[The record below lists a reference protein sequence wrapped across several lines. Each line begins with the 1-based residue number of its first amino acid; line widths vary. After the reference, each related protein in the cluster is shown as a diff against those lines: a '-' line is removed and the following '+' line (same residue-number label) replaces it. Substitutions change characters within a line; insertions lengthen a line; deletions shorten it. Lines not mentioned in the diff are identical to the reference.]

1 MGMAASQ
8 ARLLTLT
15 ARLADNE
22 LRSQTIN
29 NAKMRLA
36 TESSRA
42 SENYINALNN
52 ATLKFASYD
61 EVGNLQSQALT
72 FNALTAYSA
81 NNTQYGLVNS
91 AGQLLVS
98 ESEAAMF
105 KAANGNLNEYLKAHG
120 LEYNTTY
127 FDNVGDIRNPEYPTP
142 FKVIPSENLQQYYE
156 EYVTYQMS
164 KEVEDY
170 EKSFTNYTKS
180 YNTIVKELDAPISN
194 YLTAGYEIPD
204 PYDNIGANT
213 VKNLLKAMRSAYS
226 DTKNTYCPDND
237 LTRSFLK
244 GAVVNGVDESGN
256 PKITYPYHDNLDNI
270 FTKDY
275 KAEYSNVDPVGY
287 TGKLI
292 MKETGKASGN
302 RKSGWQIGD
311 DMTIKESTPGVW
323 TITPIE
329 SPDYDENG
337 KLIEGSSIKGEAIP
351 NTFSD
356 LTSNIINFTYQDPG
370 DPDAP
375 GQIYN
380 ISFNIKTGSY
390 TQTQTLGAEDGVEEL
405 RRLNESILEN
415 MKTNFNYDEFAEYLI
430 KAYDNY
436 KENTALWVLAKNTT
450 KNEDLVTLDG
460 HSVPMSVIN
469 MIVDGKITDDLKDA
483 LYMYTDNKK
492 LFFLSMFE
500 DGAGAISTKDVVI
513 TEKNAEGEE
522 TTTEIEQGKTLEQL
536 ILNGI
541 INEEE
546 LADPHY
552 VLTIAEQFGLKLA
565 ESFNTVVKSFIVD
578 SMIAEYGEP
587 KYAWVDAND
596 TQNTGNADTKAQWY
610 TNLFKRM
617 QQGYKT
623 LEDGLA
629 ASKEWIEYAME
640 SGLVTMEQVSKSFIW
655 NSLDYKTCTKITE
668 ETDNEAVAK
677 AEAEYTRAMN
687 DIEAKDNI
695 FDLQLKNIDTEH
707 SAIQQE
713 YDSVKNVIGKNIER
727 TMKFDQNG

>member
-72 FNALTAYSA
+72 FNALTAYSS

-91 AGQLLVS
+91 SGQLLVS
-98 ESEAAMF
+98 EAEAAMF
-105 KAANGNLNEYLKAHG
+105 QAANGNLNEYLKAHG

-170 EKSFTNYTKS
+170 EKSFNNYTKS
-180 YNTIVKELDAPISN
+180 YNTIVKELESPISN
-194 YLTAGYEIPD
+194 YLTAGYSFAAT
-204 PYDNIGANT
+204 YDTTKTDVIHNIIEG
-213 VKNLLKAMRSAYS
+213 MRSAYA
-226 DTKNTYCPDND
+226 NTNNVFCPSND
-237 LTRSFLK
+237 LTKSFLK
-244 GAVVNGVDESGN
+244 DSEA
-256 PKITYPYHDNLDNI
+256 LDKYIENS
-270 FTKDY
+270 FENDY
-275 KAEYSNVDPVGY
+275 KPEKSNGLY

-292 MKETGKASGN
+292 MTDNGQADKVSNTCWEIN
-302 RKSGWQIGD
+302 GD
-311 DMTIKESTPGVW
+311 IKISQDDLGVW
-323 TITPIE
+323 HVETIATPE
-329 SPDYDENG
+329 Y
-337 KLIEGSSIKGEAIP
+337 GEDGETVIANVQGNIQGVP
-351 NTFSD
+351 IIVGNTA
-356 LTSNIINFTYQDPG
+356 TFTYQE
-370 DPDAP
+370 PDGEDDNGNTIS
-375 GQIYN
+375 GQIYEYKVDLTN
-380 ISFNIKTGSY
+380 GSY
-390 TQTQTLGAEDGVEEL
+390 SQTQTVDAATGIEEL
-405 RRLNESILEN
+405 KNLNESILEAI
-415 MKTNFNYDEFAEYLI
+415 KTDFNYDKFAEYLI

-436 KENTALWVLAKNTT
+436 KENKEAWFQAKVNPNDLT
-450 KNEDLVTLDG
+450 KQIRLDG
-460 HSVPMSVIN
+460 KIVPLSVVN
-469 MIVDGKITDDLKDA
+469 LIVDGKISEDLKDS
-483 LYMYTDNKK
+483 LYMYTDSKS
-492 LFFLSMFE
+492 LFFSSMFK
-500 DGAGAISTKDVVI
+500 DGANTESTKKVKI
-513 TEKNAEGEE
+513 EAEAEGED
-522 TTTEIEQGKTLEQL
+522 TEVPVGITLQEA
-536 ILNGI
+536 IYKGYI
-541 INEEE
+541 DEES

-552 VLTIAEQFGLKLA
+552 VLVTAEEYGFKLS

-578 SMIAEYGEP
+578 CMIDEYGEP

-617 QQGYKT
+617 QQGYRT

-640 SGLVTMEQVSKSFIW
+640 SGLVTMEQVSKSFTW
-655 NSLDYKTCTKITE
+655 NALDYKTCTKITE
-668 ETDNEAVAK
+668 ETDNEAVAR

-687 DIEAKDNI
+687 DIKAKDNM

-713 YDSVKNVIGKNIER
+713 YDSVKNVITKNIER